1 MTFAINALYRPPNE
15 SPADHQQFLE
25 TAENI
30 LSKLN
35 SYDTAQYK
43 IIASDLNFGNCYC
56 KNPILNPKL
65 LDSSAPDLFESYGFQ
80 QLIDIPTRV
89 TLVSVSL
96 IDLIFVNKPDDI
108 ICHGTLPNIADHEGT
123 LVCFNTKSK
132 KPKQKSKIIY
142 DYKNADV
149 EGLIKY
155 IKEYDFHNTV
165 FNQPTVG
172 QTGIYTQI

>member
-1 MTFAINALYRPPNE
+1 V
-15 SPADHQQFLE
+15 
-25 TAENI
+25 NI

-56 KNPILNPKL
+56 KNPILSPKP

-80 QLIDIPTRV
+80 QLTDIPTCIR
-89 TLVSVSL
+89 LVSVSL

-108 ICHGTLPNIADHEGT
+108 ICHGTLPSIADHEGT

-149 EGLIKY
+149 EGLIIIQY
-155 IKEYDFHNTV
+155 LII
-165 FNQPTVG
+165 QPLVKQKCIHTFYMQLLLNLSPVKL
-172 QTGIYTQI
+172 Y